1 MSTYLRC
8 LPTEVLSHIYGYDN
22 TYKEIFK
29 NKVLKEV
36 TKKAWIVWFRN
47 HDVKLRYRSNINF
60 IYDDAFAK
68 SICRCIIPYWFE
80 IFWAEVKES
89 YNSYYT
95 ILRSSIDICK
105 INESFY
111 FNNYHPSDLM
121 VSIVETFGQF
131 YHIYIKFEINL
142 VIFSGFA
149 LSKKNWE
156 RYYSDYKDDLLYSD
170 NEIFL
175 VKHRMLY

>member
-1 MSTYLRC
+1 MTTYLQC

-22 TYKEIFK
+22 TYKEIL
-29 NKVLKEV
+29 NDKVFKEV

-47 HDVKLRYRSNINF
+47 HDVNLKYRSNLNLIKDN
-60 IYDDAFAK
+60 AFAK

-89 YNSYYT
+89 YNSADY
-95 ILRSSIDICK
+95 
-105 INESFY
+105 ESYY
-111 FNNYHPSDLM
+111 FNNYHPSDVT
-121 VSIVETFGQF
+121 VSIVETIGQF
-131 YHIYIKFEINL
+131 YHVYIKFEKNL

-149 LSKKNWE
+149 LSKENWE
-156 RYYSDYKDDLLYSD
+156 KYYEDYKDHLLYSD

-175 VKHRMLY
+175 VRH